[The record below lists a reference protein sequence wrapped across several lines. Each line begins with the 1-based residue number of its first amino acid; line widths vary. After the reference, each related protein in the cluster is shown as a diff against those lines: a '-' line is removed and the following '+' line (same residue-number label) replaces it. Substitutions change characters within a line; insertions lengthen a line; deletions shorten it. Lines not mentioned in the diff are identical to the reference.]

1 VPFVL
6 PPPPYRVSFSHD
18 LKMII
23 KESRYLDKLG
33 FRIPESALNVT
44 LQEGKYLDISRSL
57 NTQLHS
63 YDQLMASLK
72 PIEKMLLK
80 THIDDL
86 NNTIKTGFYP
96 LNWTS
101 QRIPQYIDDLILA
114 LQKFSTVVSQVHKN
128 ALMIDDIISHI
139 AQTLLVQG
147 KDFQS
152 RDGSQLG
159 MYTCIFMYTCINI
172 YVYMYSHLCVH
183 VFIFS

>member
-1 VPFVL
+1 MTLSCKCDVYNSSIFL
-6 PPPPYRVSFSHD
+6 
-18 LKMII
+18 II
-23 KESRYLDKLG
+23 K
-33 FRIPESALNVT
+33 I
-44 LQEGKYLDISRSL
+44 QEGKYLDISRSL

-139 AQTLLVQG
+139 AGTLLVQG

-159 MYTCIFMYTCINI
+159 TCYI
-172 YVYMYSHLCVH
+172 YIYMY
-183 VFIFS
+183 I